1 MISTTNLLNAVDSSL
16 SLYASDAIEAA
27 LGALPIQSA
36 RIVYATDS
44 PATTYTDS
52 YEAAE
57 SSLYTAIA
65 NTRSLGTEDSV
76 KSDGK
81 VTFRELICVAEN

>member
-1 MISTTNLLNAVDSSL
+1 M
-16 SLYASDAIEAA
+16 
-27 LGALPIQSA
+27 QSA
-36 RIVYATDS
+36 RIVYAKDSGGTAHTD
-44 PATTYTDS
+44 Y

-76 KSDGK
+76 KSDGQ

>member
-1 MISTTNLLNAVDSSL
+1 MK
-16 SLYASDAIEAA
+16 
-27 LGALPIQSA
+27 SA
-36 RIVYATDS
+36 RIVYATDR

-57 SSLYTAIA
+57 NSSTDSLYKAIK
-65 NTRSLGTEDSV
+65 NTRKIFGITDSV